1 MRNGTIMR
9 IATRSALLAGLG
21 LLAACGPVNRSLN
34 SVHQPIVERTD
45 YVYDLPSATLGP
57 VDQQRLAEWFDSI
70 RLRYGDRVSI
80 DDRSGYGASRAAIA
94 AIVARYGLLIADT
107 APVTKGSA
115 DVTGV
120 RVVVSRAAAS
130 VPGCPDWDRS
140 SISEISGS
148 TMSNYGCA
156 TNANLAA
163 MVANPA
169 DLVQGQPGTGS
180 DAMTINRAIRTYRE
194 AEPTG
199 KDKLKVETTGG
210 QGGSQ

>member
-1 MRNGTIMR
+1 MRNSNIMR
-9 IATRSALLAGLG
+9 MFARGAVLAGLG

-34 SVHQPIVERTD
+34 SVHQPIVQRTD
-45 YVYDLPSATLGP
+45 YVFDLPSAALGP
-57 VDQQRLAEWFDSI
+57 VDEQRLAHWFDSI
-70 RLRYGDRVSI
+70 RLGYGDRVSI

-94 AIVARYGLLIADT
+94 AIVARYGLLVADT
-107 APVTKGSA
+107 APVTQGSG

-120 RVVVSRAAAS
+120 RVVVSRSTAN

-140 SISEISGS
+140 AVSEISGS

-169 DLVQGQPGTGS
+169 DLIQGQPGHGT
-180 DAMTINRAIRTYRE
+180 DAMTINRAIKTYRE

-199 KDKLKVETTGG
+199 KERLKVEQTGS
-210 QGGSQ
+210 QGGN